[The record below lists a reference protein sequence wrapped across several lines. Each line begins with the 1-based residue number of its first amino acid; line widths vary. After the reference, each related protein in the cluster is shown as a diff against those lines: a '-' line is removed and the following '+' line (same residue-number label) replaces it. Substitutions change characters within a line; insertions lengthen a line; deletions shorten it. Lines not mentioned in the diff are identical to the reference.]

1 MKTRSLSRVLV
12 GRSSTVSVTTT
23 NTGFSLFPDPTN
35 QESINVYL
43 TEPPNDQAV
52 WMIHRT
58 EGSRTRTT

>member
-52 WMIHRT
+52 WMIQRT